1 MFKPYIYKIA
11 IRYFF
16 SKDSKTIVNRI
27 NSFAFLMIVAAA
39 CVLLVVLS
47 AFEGLKD
54 FGLFYTSSFDP
65 DYKLVPKEGKYVFI
79 NDEEIQKLKGLKG
92 VVGVSRII
100 EEKVVFSNEINSGAA
115 ILKGVL
121 PDYHLGSTLDSI
133 SLVGVFSPS
142 KENALYIGAA
152 LASSLE
158 VVLSEEFSLLT
169 TTANNNPNT
178 LFGFSPFSSKQFDIE
193 GIYQISSDI
202 EKKYAF
208 TSLASLSDLTGARD
222 GEYTSIEIFS
232 GNSSIYLNLKDY
244 VSRELDDD
252 VKVLTKQDLNPA
264 LYKML
269 NTENFAVY
277 LIFSLVSLIA
287 MFNLVGSLTIMI
299 VEKRRDLKILKSLG
313 GEKNDIN
320 KVFFLL
326 GVVTTSIGGAV
337 GIILAWLIITLQN
350 SFSLVLVPGTSLPYP
365 ISLTLS
371 NILIVF
377 TTIIVLGL
385 LTSIWSTIGLKDD

>member
-79 NDEEIQKLKGLKG
+79 NDEEIQKLKGLNG

-208 TSLASLSDLTGARD
+208 TSLTSLANLTGAGD
-222 GEYTSIEIFS
+222 GEYTSIEVFS
-232 GNSSIYLNLKDY
+232 GNSSLGFNLKNY
-244 VSRELDDD
+244 VSEELGED

-326 GVVTTSIGGAV
+326 GIVTSSIGGVV
-337 GIILAWLIITLQN
+337 GIILAWFIITLQN
-350 SFSLVLVPGTSLPYP
+350 SFSLILVPGTSLPYP
-365 ISLTLS
+365 ISLTIS

-377 TTIIVLGL
+377 ATIIVLGL

>member
-79 NDEEIQKLKGLKG
+79 NDEEIQKLKGLNG

-208 TSLASLSDLTGARD
+208 TSLTSLANLTGAGD
-222 GEYTSIEIFS
+222 GEYTSIEVFS
-232 GNSSIYLNLKDY
+232 GNSSIDLILKDH
-244 VSRELDDD
+244 VSREIGDD

-326 GVVTTSIGGAV
+326 GIVTSSIGGVV
-337 GIILAWLIITLQN
+337 GIILAWFIITLQN
-350 SFSLVLVPGTSLPYP
+350 SFSLILVPGTSLPYP
-365 ISLTLS
+365 ISLTIS

-377 TTIIVLGL
+377 ATIIVLGL

>member
-79 NDEEIQKLKGLKG
+79 NDEEIQKLKGLEG

-222 GEYTSIEIFS
+222 GEYTSIEVFS
-232 GNSSIYLNLKDY
+232 GNSFIDLNLKDY
-244 VSRELDDD
+244 VSRELGDD
-252 VKVLTKQDLNPA
+252 VKILTKQDLNPA

>member
-27 NSFAFLMIVAAA
+27 NSFAFLMIVAAT

-79 NDEEIQKLKGLKG
+79 NDEEIQKLKGLDG

-169 TTANNNPNT
+169 TTANNKPNT

-208 TSLASLSDLTGARD
+208 TALTSLANLTGAGD
-222 GEYTSIEIFS
+222 GEYTSIEVFS
-232 GNSSIYLNLKDY
+232 GNSSLGSNLKNY
-244 VSRELDDD
+244 VSEELGED

-326 GVVTTSIGGAV
+326 GIVTSSIGGVV
-337 GIILAWLIITLQN
+337 GIILAWFIITLQN
-350 SFSLVLVPGTSLPYP
+350 SFSLILVPGTSLPYP
-365 ISLTLS
+365 ISLTIS

-377 TTIIVLGL
+377 ATIIVLGL

>member
-79 NDEEIQKLKGLKG
+79 NDKEIQKLKGLDG

-169 TTANNNPNT
+169 TTANNKPNT

-208 TSLASLSDLTGARD
+208 TALTSLANLTGAGD
-222 GEYTSIEIFS
+222 GEYTSIEVFS
-232 GNSSIYLNLKDY
+232 GNSSLGSNLKNY
-244 VSRELDDD
+244 VSEELGED

-326 GVVTTSIGGAV
+326 GIVTSSIGGVV
-337 GIILAWLIITLQN
+337 GIILAWFIITLQN
-350 SFSLVLVPGTSLPYP
+350 SFSLILVPGTSLPYP
-365 ISLTLS
+365 ISLTIS

-377 TTIIVLGL
+377 ATIIVLGL

>member
-222 GEYTSIEIFS
+222 GEYTSIEVFS
-232 GNSSIYLNLKDY
+232 GNSFIDLNLKDY
-244 VSRELDDD
+244 VSRELGDD
-252 VKVLTKQDLNPA
+252 VKILTKQDLNPA

-337 GIILAWLIITLQN
+337 GIILAWFIITLQN

-385 LTSIWSTIGLKDD
+385 FTSIWSTIGLKDD

>member
-39 CVLLVVLS
+39 CVLLIVLS

-79 NDEEIQKLKGLKG
+79 NDEEIQKLKGLDG

-169 TTANNNPNT
+169 TTANNKPNT

-208 TSLASLSDLTGARD
+208 TALTSLANLTGAGD
-222 GEYTSIEIFS
+222 GEYTSIEVFS
-232 GNSSIYLNLKDY
+232 GNSSLGSNLKNY
-244 VSRELDDD
+244 VSEELGED

-326 GVVTTSIGGAV
+326 GIVTSSIGGVV
-337 GIILAWLIITLQN
+337 GIILAWFIITLQN
-350 SFSLVLVPGTSLPYP
+350 SFSLILVPGTSLPYP
-365 ISLTLS
+365 ISLTIS

-377 TTIIVLGL
+377 ATIIVLGL

>member
-39 CVLLVVLS
+39 CVLLVMLS

-65 DYKLVPKEGKYVFI
+65 DYKLVPKKGKYLFI
-79 NDEEIQKLKGLKG
+79 KDEDIQKLKGLNG
-92 VVGVSRII
+92 VVGVSGII
-100 EEKVVFSNEINSGAA
+100 EEKVVFSNEINSSTA

-142 KENALYIGAA
+142 KENTLYIGAA

-202 EKKYAF
+202 ENKYAF
-208 TSLASLSDLTGARD
+208 TSLVSLSNLTGAGD
-222 GEYTSIEIFS
+222 GEYTSIEVFS
-232 GNSSIYLNLKDY
+232 GSSTIDLNLKNY
-244 VSRELDDD
+244 VSSELGDD
-252 VKVLTKQDLNPA
+252 VRVLTKQDLNPA

-299 VEKRRDLKILKSLG
+299 VEKRRDLKILKSFG

-326 GVVTTSIGGAV
+326 GIVTTSIGGVV
-337 GIILAWLIITLQN
+337 GIILAWFIITLQN
-350 SFSLVLVPGTSLPYP
+350 SFSLILVPGTSLPYP

-385 LTSIWSTIGLKDD
+385 LTSIWSTIGLKDN

>member
-79 NDEEIQKLKGLKG
+79 NDEEIQKLKGLNG

-142 KENALYIGAA
+142 KENVLYIGAA

-208 TSLASLSDLTGARD
+208 TSLASLSNLTGAGD
-222 GEYTSIEIFS
+222 GEYTSIEVFS
-232 GNSSIYLNLKDY
+232 GNSSIDLILMDH
-244 VSRELDDD
+244 VSREIGDDI
-252 VKVLTKQDLNPA
+252 KVLTKQDLNPA

-326 GVVTTSIGGAV
+326 GIVTSSIGGVV
-337 GIILAWLIITLQN
+337 GIILAWFIITLQN
-350 SFSLVLVPGTSLPYP
+350 SFSLILVPGTSLPYP
-365 ISLTLS
+365 ISLTIS

-377 TTIIVLGL
+377 ATIIVLGL

>member
-79 NDEEIQKLKGLKG
+79 NDEEIQKLKGLEG

-208 TSLASLSDLTGARD
+208 TSLASLSDLTGARE

-244 VSRELDDD
+244 VSRELGDD

-385 LTSIWSTIGLKDD
+385 FTSIWSTIGLKDD

>member
-79 NDEEIQKLKGLKG
+79 NDEEIQKLKGLDG

-169 TTANNNPNT
+169 TTANNKPNT

-208 TSLASLSDLTGARD
+208 TALTSLANLTGAGD
-222 GEYTSIEIFS
+222 GEYTSIEVFS
-232 GNSSIYLNLKDY
+232 GNSSLGSNLKNY
-244 VSRELDDD
+244 VSEELGED

-326 GVVTTSIGGAV
+326 GIVTSSIGGVV
-337 GIILAWLIITLQN
+337 GIILAWFIITLQN
-350 SFSLVLVPGTSLPYP
+350 SFSLILVPGTSLPYP
-365 ISLTLS
+365 ISLTIS

-377 TTIIVLGL
+377 ATIIVLGL

>member
-79 NDEEIQKLKGLKG
+79 NDEEIQKLKGLNG

-208 TSLASLSDLTGARD
+208 TSLTSLANLTGAGD
-222 GEYTSIEIFS
+222 GEYTSIEVFS
-232 GNSSIYLNLKDY
+232 GNSSLGLNLKNY
-244 VSRELDDD
+244 VSEELGED

-326 GVVTTSIGGAV
+326 GIVTSSIGGVV
-337 GIILAWLIITLQN
+337 GIILAWFIITLQN
-350 SFSLVLVPGTSLPYP
+350 SFSLILVPGTSLPYP
-365 ISLTLS
+365 ISLTIS

-377 TTIIVLGL
+377 ATIIVLGL

>member
-208 TSLASLSDLTGARD
+208 TSLASLSDLTGARE

-244 VSRELDDD
+244 VSRELGDD

-385 LTSIWSTIGLKDD
+385 FTSIWSTIGLKDD

>member
-79 NDEEIQKLKGLKG
+79 NDEEIQKLKGLEG

-222 GEYTSIEIFS
+222 GEYTSIEVFS
-232 GNSSIYLNLKDY
+232 GNSFIDLNLKDY
-244 VSRELDDD
+244 VSRELGDD
-252 VKVLTKQDLNPA
+252 VKILTKQDLNPA

-385 LTSIWSTIGLKDD
+385 FTSIWSTIGLKDD

>member
-79 NDEEIQKLKGLKG
+79 NDEEIQKLKGLNG

-142 KENALYIGAA
+142 KENVLYIGAA

-208 TSLASLSDLTGARD
+208 TSLTSLANLTGAGD
-222 GEYTSIEIFS
+222 GEYTSIEVFS
-232 GNSSIYLNLKDY
+232 GNSSLSLNLKNY
-244 VSRELDDD
+244 VSEELGED

-326 GVVTTSIGGAV
+326 GIVTSCIGGVV
-337 GIILAWLIITLQN
+337 GIILAWFIITLQN
-350 SFSLVLVPGTSLPYP
+350 SFSLILVPGTSLPYP
-365 ISLTLS
+365 ISLTIS

-377 TTIIVLGL
+377 ATIIVLGL

>member
-222 GEYTSIEIFS
+222 GEYTSIEVFS
-232 GNSSIYLNLKDY
+232 GNSFIDLNLKDY
-244 VSRELDDD
+244 VSRELGDD

>member
-65 DYKLVPKEGKYVFI
+65 DYKLVPKKGKYVFI
-79 NDEEIQKLKGLKG
+79 NDQEIQKLKGLDG
-92 VVGVSRII
+92 VVGVSQVI

-208 TSLASLSDLTGARD
+208 TALVSLSNLTGASD
-222 GEYTSIEIFS
+222 GEFTSIEVFS
-232 GNSSIYLNLKDY
+232 ENSSIELNLKDY
-244 VSRELDDD
+244 VSRELGDDI
-252 VKVLTKQDLNPA
+252 KVLTKQDLNPA

-326 GVVTTSIGGAV
+326 GVVTTAVGGAV
-337 GIILAWLIITLQN
+337 GIILAWFIITLQN
-350 SFSLVLVPGTSLPYP
+350 SFSLILVPGTSLPYP

-377 TTIIVLGL
+377 TTIILLGL